1 MPCAKCVLKGTTCTY
16 GPTTQKIPAAVTSP
30 KTNCS
35 SVDNAST
42 AEEKYSQTQT
52 AASALTATS
61 ITTSHLNKAGET
73 TSAHPD
79 PLSDTSIMSSSS
91 VSTRTPETIYSLQS
105 SGLVYVQDP
114 EVYQQQTGRT
124 RPLES
129 ASQPSRTTNPSDY
142 SSVAIYNSGFL
153 NEPLAEVYS
162 PTGSNPPHIDDQL
175 APISSHLSPAY
186 GSDVFTPF
194 FTDIFPQM
202 TLTSALTEVTLN
214 IDELNVNNSPENF
227 PFDAQLYAES
237 IPPAANQNSSL
248 QTEIL
253 KPGAFQDFKVDSDT
267 KRLRPV
273 NVEPTP
279 VELQHYCECR
289 HSAIAI
295 LLMSSQCMSSLQH
308 SWHKSRSYMHR
319 LFERSRSRQS
329 CSALCRHV
337 EPYLLEPSGQPVSFT
352 RHLLTLGKRLCMIL
366 LVLHSIPFVHAWT
379 HVFAQARKSTDWLD
393 QVQLILAVVL
403 LQTIGL
409 FHQDIDQRASSTI
422 YHGMLVMVRVPSCQ
436 ATSHWFISRRW
447 SGNRYWSLA
456 MQIGSHLV

>member
-1 MPCAKCVLKGTTCTY
+1 MSRCPSVSCGSEACYFTSTSRSRRRSCLACMEAKIKCDRQMPCAKCVLKGTTCTY

-214 IDELNVNNSPENF
+214 IDELNVKNSPENF

-308 SWHKSRSYMHR
+308 S
-319 LFERSRSRQS
+319 
-329 CSALCRHV
+329 
-337 EPYLLEPSGQPVSFT
+337 
-352 RHLLTLGKRLCMIL
+352 
-366 LVLHSIPFVHAWT
+366 
-379 HVFAQARKSTDWLD
+379 
-393 QVQLILAVVL
+393 
-403 LQTIGL
+403 
-409 FHQDIDQRASSTI
+409 
-422 YHGMLVMVRVPSCQ
+422 
-436 ATSHWFISRRW
+436 
-447 SGNRYWSLA
+447 
-456 MQIGSHLV
+456 